1 MTAGSPLVFPGG
13 RVVAGWWRQLAPS
26 HPRGL
31 WLGHF
36 LLHRV
41 EALLEVTHAAGLDR
55 FNRLLLRALALAPNQ
70 TVPDLDARLHLGPQV
85 LGRALSQLQAEGLAE
100 PGAGGGWAST
110 DLARVALDQGQY
122 PRTGP
127 ERRVFH
133 FVDRPRDPRG
143 APPAPPLLP
152 LRLPAGSASPAPEG
166 WSFDP
171 GWLDAC
177 LRQPEGWKL
186 EHGFPVEAR
195 RVLGPEQVNGGPVPG
210 PAPGTPEPDWQRVI
224 LDRPEHLYALVVLTG
239 EEAGGE
245 RLLGFAVRQEGWVL
259 QAAPPA
265 FALGPD
271 WRDLFPQLGDE
282 APLDAWRQA
291 WRVWCQPRGLPPAEV
306 EACTLE
312 RHDHRMRVV
321 APRRLVERLR
331 AARSDAF
338 KGEAWLLAGTG
349 NLRSLALLDLV
360 EAAT

>member
-13 RVVAGWWRQLAPS
+13 RVVAGWWRQLAPPP
-26 HPRGL
+26 PRAL
-31 WLGHF
+31 WVGHF

-41 EALLEVTHAAGLDR
+41 EALVEVTRAAGLDR
-55 FNRLLLRALALAPNQ
+55 FTRLLLQALTLTPNQ

-85 LGRALSQLQAEGLAE
+85 LGRALHPLQAEGLAE

-110 DLARVALDQGQY
+110 ALARLALEQGQY
-122 PRTGP
+122 PRTGH

-133 FVDRPRDPRG
+133 FVDRPGEAGGP
-143 APPAPPLLP
+143 PPAPPLLP
-152 LRLPAGSASPAPEG
+152 LRLPAETPYPAPEG

-177 LRQPEGWKL
+177 LRQPEGWKQ

-195 RVLGPEQVNGGPVPG
+195 RVVGPEQLNGGPVPSPPLG
-210 PAPGTPEPDWQRVI
+210 QPAPAWQRVI
-224 LDRPEHLYALVVLTG
+224 LDRPEHLFALVALVPQEG
-239 EEAGGE
+239 GGE
-245 RLLGFAVRQEGWVL
+245 GLLGFAVRQEGWVL
-259 QAAPPA
+259 QAGTPA

-282 APLDAWRQA
+282 VPLDAWRQA

-306 EACTLE
+306 EACALE
-312 RHDHRMRVV
+312 RHAHHLRVL

-331 AARSDAF
+331 AARSDAL

-349 NLRSLALLDLV
+349 GLRSLALLELV
-360 EAAT
+360 EAGA